1 LGKSGLTSGQ
11 TRSLRSQYDLFL
23 RNLNPVRRIRELTEE
38 LSRTRRERDQARK
51 EAERLQRE
59 SARLQRESER
69 LQEEKQRLEDELKRL
84 RKELET
90 AQRAAR
96 RQAAPFSRGQPKSN
110 PRPPG
115 RKAGAAHGRH
125 YQRPIPDHVD
135 EEIQVAAPEQC
146 PECGGPLTVE
156 RVESQYQEE
165 IVRRTWIRRFQIPIC
180 RCQRCDQR
188 VQGRHR
194 LQTSN
199 ALGAAAV
206 QVGPEAV
213 TLGVLM
219 NKSLGLPHADAAA
232 ILKHGF
238 GLTMS
243 RGGICRAI
251 QRVARKAEA
260 TWHALRDAAR
270 RSELAHMDETGWKV
284 EAQLRWLWAV
294 VTEQVTFCE
303 ILPGR
308 GFAEA
313 AAILGAEYAGWLI
326 HDGLALY
333 YKFLKAAHQSCVAH
347 LIRRCR
353 DMAAVASPAAA
364 RFPLAVKQLLEQGL
378 ALRDR
383 YLRQEISRHGL
394 WTATG
399 RLEAKL
405 DRLLA
410 QGYREGANRRLANHL
425 HHERPYLFTFL
436 YCPGLVDATNNAA
449 ERVMR
454 LLVVIRKNWGGNRTE
469 NGARAQAVLTSVL
482 CTARQQDQDVF
493 ELLTDLLRSPQPQ
506 LLAIVPKVAVGS
518 ESDSAV
524 GGRAAEAPQS
534 GTDSAAA
541 MRLPD
546 FAEVPVVPG
555 WLPSAGTAS
564 LFSSA

>member
-1 LGKSGLTSGQ
+1 M
-11 TRSLRSQYDLFL
+11 FL
-23 RNLNPVRRIRELTEE
+23 RNINPVRRICELTEE
-38 LSRTRRERDQARK
+38 LGRTRRERDQARK
-51 EAERLQRE
+51 VAERLQHEAERLQK
-59 SARLQRESER
+59 QSER
-69 LQEEKQRLEDELKRL
+69 LQEEKQRLEDALKRL
-84 RKELET
+84 RKELEA
-90 AQRAAR
+90 AQRAAK

-115 RKAGAAHGRH
+115 RKSGAAHGRH
-125 YQRPIPDHVD
+125 YQRPIPDHED
-135 EEIQVAAPEQC
+135 EEIQVATPEQC

-156 RVESQYQEE
+156 RMESQYQEE

-180 RCQRCDQR
+180 RCQRCDRR
-188 VQGRHR
+188 VQSRHPM
-194 LQTSN
+194 QTSD

-232 ILKHGF
+232 ILKYGF

-251 QRVARKAEA
+251 QRVSRKAEA

-284 EAQLRWLWAV
+284 EAQLHWLWAV
-294 VTEQVTFCE
+294 VTEQITFCE

-364 RFPLAVKQLLEQGL
+364 HFPLAVKQLLEQGL

-383 YLRQEISRHGL
+383 YLRQEISLHGL

-410 QGYREGANRRLANHL
+410 RSYRERANRRLANHL
-425 HHERPYLFTFL
+425 RHERPYLFTFL
-436 YCPGLVDATNNAA
+436 YCPGLVDATNNVA

-493 ELLTDLLRSPQPQ
+493 ELLTDLLRSPQPK
-506 LLAIVPKVAVGS
+506 LLDLLPKVAVGN
-518 ESDSAV
+518 ESGSAA
-524 GGRAAEAPQS
+524 GGRAVEAPQP
-534 GTDSAAA
+534 GMDSAAA
-541 MRLPD
+541 MCLPD

-555 WLPSAGTAS
+555 WLPPTGTAS
-564 LFSSA
+564 WFSSA

>member
-1 LGKSGLTSGQ
+1 M
-11 TRSLRSQYDLFL
+11 FL
-23 RNLNPVRRIRELTEE
+23 KNLNPLRRIRELTEE
-38 LSRTRRERDQARK
+38 LGRTRRERDQARK

-59 SARLQRESER
+59 SERLRKESER

-84 RKELET
+84 RGELET
-90 AQRAAR
+90 AQRAAK

-115 RKAGAAHGRH
+115 RKSGAAHGHH

-146 PECGGPLTVE
+146 PECGGPLRVE

-180 RCQRCDQR
+180 RCQQCDQR
-188 VQGRHR
+188 IQGRHP
-194 LQTSN
+194 LQTSD

-238 GLTMS
+238 GLRMS

-294 VTEQVTFCE
+294 VTEQITFCE

-308 GFAEA
+308 GFTEAEK
-313 AAILGAEYAGWLI
+313 ILGAEYAGWLI
-326 HDGLALY
+326 HDGLAVY

-383 YLRQEISRHGL
+383 YLRQEISLHGL

-410 QGYREGANRRLANHL
+410 RNHRERANRRLANHL
-425 HHERPYLFTFL
+425 RHERPYLFTFL
-436 YCPGLVDATNNAA
+436 YCPGLVDATNNVA

-493 ELLTDLLRSPQPQ
+493 ELLTDLLRSRQPK
-506 LLAIVPKVAVGS
+506 LLDILPKVAVGK
-518 ESDSAV
+518 ESGFAV
-524 GGRAAEAPQS
+524 DGRSVEASQP
-534 GTDSAAA
+534 DPVPAICF
-541 MRLPD
+541 PD
-546 FAEVPVVPG
+546 FAEVPVLPD
-555 WLPSAGTAS
+555 WLTAAGTES
-564 LFSSA
+564 FFSSA

>member
-1 LGKSGLTSGQ
+1 
-11 TRSLRSQYDLFL
+11 LFL
-23 RNLNPVRRIRELTEE
+23 KSLNPVHRVRELVQELRRAREE
-38 LSRTRRERDQARK
+38 SED
-51 EAERLQRE
+51 
-59 SARLQRESER
+59 ARLRNEQ
-69 LQEEKQRLEDELKRL
+69 LEKENQRLEEENKRL

-90 AQRAAR
+90 AQRAVR
-96 RQAAPFSRGQPKSN
+96 RQAAPFSRGKLKSQPK
-110 PRPPG
+110 RPG
-115 RKAGAAHGRH
+115 RKSGAAYGPH
-125 YQRPIPDHVD
+125 YQRPIPNHVD
-135 EEIQVAAPEQC
+135 EEIPVSAPEHC
-146 PECGGPLTVE
+146 PACGGPLTVE
-156 RVESQYQEE
+156 RVELQYQEE
-165 IVRRTWIRRFQIPIC
+165 IVRRTWVRRFQVPVC
-180 RCQRCDQR
+180 RCGQCDQR
-188 VQGRHR
+188 VQGRHP
-194 LQTSN
+194 LQTSD

-232 ILKHGF
+232 ILRQGF

-260 TWHALRDAAR
+260 TWHALRDGAQ
-270 RSELAHMDETGWKV
+270 RSVLAHIDETGWKV

-294 VTEQVTFCE
+294 VSEQVTFCE

-326 HDGLALY
+326 HDGWRVY

-353 DMAAVASPAAA
+353 DLAEVATPSAA
-364 RFPLAVKQLLEQGL
+364 RFPLGVKRLFEEGL

-383 YLRQEISRHGL
+383 YLEQKISLHGL

-410 QGYREGANRRLANHL
+410 RTYREPANRRLAKHL
-425 HHERPYLFTFL
+425 RHERPYLFTFL
-436 YCPGLVDATNNAA
+436 YCPGLVDATNNLA

-454 LLVVIRKNWGGNRTE
+454 MLVVIRKNWGGNRTE

-482 CTARQQDQDVF
+482 CTARQQDKDVF
-493 ELLTDLLRSPQPQ
+493 GLLVDLLRSRQPK
-506 LLAIVPKVAVGS
+506 LLDILPTEAGAITK
-518 ESDSAV
+518 SA
-524 GGRAAEAPQS
+524 P
-534 GTDSAAA
+534 AAA
-541 MRLPD
+541 AADLEMATLSAGAEIPLP
-546 FAEVPVVPG
+546 V
-555 WLPSAGTAS
+555 WLPPRGNPC

>member
-1 LGKSGLTSGQ
+1 MFLKS
-11 TRSLRSQYDLFL
+11 
-23 RNLNPVRRIRELTEE
+23 LNPVRRIRELAQE
-38 LSRTRRERDQARK
+38 LRRTREERDQARRRN
-51 EAERLQRE
+51 EHLQRE
-59 SARLQRESER
+59 NER
-69 LQEEKQRLEDELKRL
+69 LEREQQRLEDEIKRL

-90 AQRAAR
+90 AQRAVR
-96 RQAAPFSRGQPKSN
+96 RQAAPFSRGLPKNQPKA
-110 PRPPG
+110 PG
-115 RKAGAAHGRH
+115 RKSGEAHGPHHR
-125 YQRPIPDHVD
+125 RPIPDHVD
-135 EEIQVAAPEQC
+135 EEITVSAPTQC
-146 PECGGPLTVE
+146 PACGGPLTVE

-165 IVRRTWIRRFQIPIC
+165 IVRRTWVRRFQVPVC
-180 RCQRCDQR
+180 RCAKCDQR
-188 VQGRHR
+188 VQGRHP
-194 LQTSN
+194 LQVSD

-219 NKSLGLPHADAAA
+219 NKSLGLPHGDAAT
-232 ILKHGF
+232 ILQQGF
-238 GLTMS
+238 GLMMS
-243 RGGICRAI
+243 RSGICRAI

-270 RSELAHMDETGWKV
+270 RSALAHMDETGWKV

-326 HDGLALY
+326 HDGWAVY
-333 YKFLKAAHQSCVAH
+333 YKFLKAAHQSCAAH

-353 DMAAVASPAAA
+353 DLAEVATPAAA
-364 RFPLAVKQLLEQGL
+364 RFPLAVKQILEEGL

-383 YLRQEISRHGL
+383 YLEQKISLRGL

-410 QGYREGANRRLANHL
+410 RHYKEPTNRRLAKHVR
-425 HHERPYLFTFL
+425 HERPYLFTFL
-436 YCPGLVDATNNAA
+436 YCPGLVDATNNLA

-454 LLVVIRKNWGGNRTE
+454 MLVVIRKNWGGNRTA
-469 NGARAQAVLTSVL
+469 NGAQVQSILTSVL
-482 CTARQQDQDVF
+482 CTARQQDRDVF
-493 ELLTDLLRSPQPQ
+493 ELLVDLLRSREPK
-506 LLAIVPKVAVGS
+506 LLDILPGDDGAVT
-518 ESDSAV
+518 ESTVVEAMAARGLAV
-524 GGRAAEAPQS
+524 ETLPAGGDIPL
-534 GTDSAAA
+534 
-541 MRLPD
+541 LP
-546 FAEVPVVPG
+546 ALLPPPG
-555 WLPSAGTAS
+555 NPC

>member
-1 LGKSGLTSGQ
+1 LSLKS
-11 TRSLRSQYDLFL
+11 
-23 RNLNPVRRIRELTEE
+23 LNPVRRIQELVQELRRVREEGQWA
-38 LSRTRRERDQARK
+38 RRRMEQ
-51 EAERLQRE
+51 L
-59 SARLQRESER
+59 ESEN
-69 LQEEKQRLEDELKRL
+69 QRLEEENKRL

-96 RQAAPFSRGQPKSN
+96 RQAAPFSRGKPKSQPK
-110 PRPPG
+110 RPG
-115 RKAGAAHGRH
+115 RKSGAAHGPH
-125 YQRPIPDHVD
+125 HQRPIPDRVD
-135 EEIQVAAPEQC
+135 EEIQVTAPAQC
-146 PECGGPLTVE
+146 PACGGPLTVE

-165 IVRRTWIRRFQIPIC
+165 IVRRTWVRRFHVPVC
-180 RCQRCDQR
+180 RCAQCEQR
-188 VQGRHR
+188 VQGRHP
-194 LQTSN
+194 LQTSD

-232 ILKHGF
+232 ILQQGF

-270 RSELAHMDETGWKV
+270 RSTLAHIDETGWKV

-294 VTEQVTFCE
+294 VTDQVTFCE

-308 GFAEA
+308 GFAQA

-326 HDGLALY
+326 HDGWRVY
-333 YKFLKAAHQSCVAH
+333 YKFLQAAHQSCVAH

-353 DMAAVASPAAA
+353 DLAEVATPSAA
-364 RFPLAVKQLLEQGL
+364 RFPAAVQQLLEEGL

-383 YLRQEISRHGL
+383 YLSQKISLHGL

-410 QGYREGANRRLANHL
+410 RSYREPANRRLAKHL
-425 HHERPYLFTFL
+425 CHERPYLFTFL
-436 YCPGLVDATNNAA
+436 YCPGLVDATNNLA

-469 NGARAQAVLTSVL
+469 NGARAQAILTSVL

-493 ELLTDLLRSPQPQ
+493 ALLVDLLRSRQPK
-506 LLAIVPKVAVGS
+506 LLDILP
-518 ESDSAV
+518 
-524 GGRAAEAPQS
+524 AEAGAIAEAFPAESVGDLEAETLPTCS
-534 GTDSAAA
+534 GIP
-541 MRLPD
+541 LPL
-546 FAEVPVVPG
+546 
-555 WLPSAGTAS
+555 WLPPAGNPGLFNSA
-564 LFSSA
+564 

>member
-1 LGKSGLTSGQ
+1 MFLKS
-11 TRSLRSQYDLFL
+11 
-23 RNLNPVRRIRELTEE
+23 LNPVGRIRELVQE
-38 LSRTRRERDQARK
+38 LRRTREEGERARRRI
-51 EAERLQRE
+51 ERL
-59 SARLQRESER
+59 
-69 LQEEKQRLEDELKRL
+69 EEENQRLKEENKRL

-96 RQAAPFSRGQPKSN
+96 RQAAPFSRGNPKGQPK
-110 PRPPG
+110 RPG
-115 RKAGAAHGRH
+115 RKSGAAHGPH
-125 YQRPIPDHVD
+125 HQRPVPEHVD
-135 EEIQVAAPEQC
+135 EEIQVAAPQQC
-146 PECGGPLTVE
+146 PACGGPLTVE
-156 RVESQYQEE
+156 RVEPQYQEE
-165 IVRRTWIRRFQIPIC
+165 IVRRTWVRRFHVPVC
-180 RCQRCDQR
+180 RCVQCDRR
-188 VQGRHR
+188 VQGRHP
-194 LQTSN
+194 LQTSD

-232 ILKHGF
+232 ILQQGF

-243 RGGICRAI
+243 RSGICRAI

-270 RSELAHMDETGWKV
+270 RSALAHIDETGWKV

-294 VTEQVTFCE
+294 VTEQITFCE

-326 HDGLALY
+326 HDGWAVY

-353 DMAAVASPAAA
+353 DLAEVATPAAA
-364 RFPLAVKQLLEQGL
+364 RFPLAVKQLLEEGL

-383 YLRQEISRHGL
+383 HLAQKISLCGL

-410 QGYREGANRRLANHL
+410 RTYREPANRRLAKHL
-425 HHERPYLFTFL
+425 RHERPYLFTFL
-436 YCPGLVDATNNAA
+436 YCPGLVDATNNLA

-454 LLVVIRKNWGGNRTE
+454 MLVVIRKNWGGNRTE
-469 NGARAQAVLTSVL
+469 NGARAQAILTSVL
-482 CTARQQDQDVF
+482 CTARQQDKDVF
-493 ELLTDLLRSPQPQ
+493 ELLVDLLRSRQPKLLDILPVEAVAASAPVESAAVGDLEWETLSACGEVPLPV
-506 LLAIVPKVAVGS
+506 LLAPTGN
-518 ESDSAV
+518 
-524 GGRAAEAPQS
+524 
-534 GTDSAAA
+534 
-541 MRLPD
+541 
-546 FAEVPVVPG
+546 PG
-555 WLPSAGTAS
+555 

>member
-1 LGKSGLTSGQ
+1 MFLKSFNPVHRFRELAQ
-11 TRSLRSQYDLFL
+11 EL
-23 RNLNPVRRIRELTEE
+23 RNTRE
-38 LSRTRRERDQARK
+38 ERDHACRRNEQLER
-51 EAERLQRE
+51 ENERLEEECRRLRE
-59 SARLQRESER
+59 EIQ
-69 LQEEKQRLEDELKRL
+69 RL

-96 RQAAPFSRGQPKSN
+96 RQAAPFSRGKPKT
-110 PRPPG
+110 RPKRPG
-115 RKAGAAHGRH
+115 RKSGAAHGPH
-125 YQRPIPDHVD
+125 HHRPVPDHVD
-135 EEIQVAAPEQC
+135 EEINVSAPEQC
-146 PECGGPLTVE
+146 PACGGPLTVE

-165 IVRRTWIRRFQIPIC
+165 IVRRTWVRHFRVPVC
-180 RCQRCDQR
+180 RCAQCDR
-188 VQGRHR
+188 REQGRHP
-194 LQTSN
+194 LQTSD

-219 NKSLGLPHADAAA
+219 NKSLGLPHADAAT
-232 ILKHGF
+232 ILQQGF

-270 RSELAHMDETGWKV
+270 RSALAHMDETGWNV
-284 EAQLRWLWAV
+284 DAQLRWLWAV

-313 AAILGAEYAGWLI
+313 AAILGVEYAGWLI
-326 HDGLALY
+326 HDGWAVY
-333 YKFLKAAHQSCVAH
+333 YKFLKAAHQSCAAH

-353 DMAAVASPAAA
+353 DLAAVATPAAA
-364 RFPLAVKQLLEQGL
+364 RFPLAVKQLLEEGL
-378 ALRDR
+378 GLRDR
-383 YLRQEISRHGL
+383 YLAQKISLRGL

-410 QGYREGANRRLANHL
+410 RTYREPANRRLAKHL
-425 HHERPYLFTFL
+425 RHERPYLFTFL
-436 YCPGLVDATNNAA
+436 YCPGLVDATNNLA

-454 LLVVIRKNWGGNRTE
+454 MLVVIRKNWGGNRTG
-469 NGARAQAVLTSVL
+469 NGARAQAILTSVL
-482 CTARQQDQDVF
+482 CTARQQDKDVF
-493 ELLTDLLRSPQPQ
+493 ELLTDLLRSRQPK
-506 LLAIVPKVAVGS
+506 LLDILPAEDGAVAESTVVDSVAVRGLI
-518 ESDSAV
+518 
-524 GGRAAEAPQS
+524 AE
-534 GTDSAAA
+534 T
-541 MRLPD
+541 LPACAD
-546 FAEVPVVPG
+546 IPLLPALLPPPG
-555 WLPSAGTAS
+555 NPC

>member
-1 LGKSGLTSGQ
+1 
-11 TRSLRSQYDLFL
+11 LFL
-23 RNLNPVRRIRELTEE
+23 KNLNPLRRIRELSQE
-38 LSRTRRERDQARK
+38 LGRTRRERDQARQ

-59 SARLQRESER
+59 SER
-69 LQEEKQRLEDELKRL
+69 LREENQRLEDELKRL
-84 RKELET
+84 RKELEA
-90 AQRAAR
+90 AQRAAK
-96 RQAAPFSRGQPKSN
+96 RQAAPFSRGQPKRD
-110 PRPPG
+110 PKRPG
-115 RKAGAAHGRH
+115 RKSGAAYGRH
-125 YQRPIPDHVD
+125 HQRPIPEHVD

-146 PECGGPLTVE
+146 PACGGPLRVE

-165 IVRRTWIRRFQIPIC
+165 IVRRTWVRRFQIPIC
-180 RCQRCDQR
+180 RCERCDQR
-188 VQGRHR
+188 VQGRHP
-194 LQTSN
+194 LQTSD

-251 QRVARKAEA
+251 QRAARKAQA

-270 RSELAHMDETGWKV
+270 RSVLAHMDETGWKV

-326 HDGLALY
+326 HDGLQIY

-353 DMAAVASPAAA
+353 DMATVATPSAV

-383 YLRQEISRHGL
+383 YLEQKISLHGL

-405 DRLLA
+405 DRLLERT
-410 QGYREGANRRLANHL
+410 YREPANRRLANHL
-425 HHERPYLFTFL
+425 RRERPYLFTFL
-436 YCPGLVDATNNAA
+436 YCPGLVDATNNLA

-469 NGARAQAVLTSVL
+469 NGARAQAVLTSIL
-482 CTARQQDQDVF
+482 CTARQQDKDVF
-493 ELLTDLLRSPQPQ
+493 ALLTDLLRSPQPK
-506 LLAIVPKVAVGS
+506 LLDLVPPVPAGS
-518 ESDSAV
+518 ESRSDA
-524 GGRAAEAPQS
+524 GKRAAEAPQPER
-534 GTDSAAA
+534 DREAE
-541 MRLPD
+541 MRLPE
-546 FAEVPVVPG
+546 FAPATFLTDWV
-555 WLPSAGTAS
+555 PSAGMES
-564 LFSSA
+564 FFSSA